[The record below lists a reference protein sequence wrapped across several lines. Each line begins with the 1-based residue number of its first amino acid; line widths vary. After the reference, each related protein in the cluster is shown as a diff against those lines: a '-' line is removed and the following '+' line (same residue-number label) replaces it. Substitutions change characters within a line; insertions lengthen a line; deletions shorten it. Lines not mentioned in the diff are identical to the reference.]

1 MAKHHTTS
9 PQRPVVQRPIALGY
23 VRAQL
28 MRTRTEL
35 AESVKRLADY
45 ADSEGYTLGKV
56 FTERADTAPATYH
69 ALIAATLKHGVTA
82 VVVPNLDHLTVLG
95 DRPTLKGYLER
106 RTDARVLVA
115 DDYVPALRSA

>member
-1 MAKHHTTS
+1 
-9 PQRPVVQRPIALGY
+9 
-23 VRAQL
+23 